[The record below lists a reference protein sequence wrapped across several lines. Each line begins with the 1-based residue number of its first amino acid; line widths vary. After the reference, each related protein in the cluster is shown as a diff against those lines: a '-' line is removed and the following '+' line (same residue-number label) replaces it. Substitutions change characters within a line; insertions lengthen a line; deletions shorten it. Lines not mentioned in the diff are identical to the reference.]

1 MYGCIMSICTAMEPD
16 KSALVLS
23 IIFNNEKALSDIDK
37 NACQNILRTF
47 SRDVYECNNSIVN
60 MAIKCKCKHMFDRI
74 KKNTEG
80 LSLAYY
86 SNDVMQKH
94 ECCKKEKGLVAEA
107 LLCTFATYF
116 KMYFLSEYK
125 ELIHESMFDATFK
138 EKDAC
143 VVNEIERIV
152 KSMYEWKDIYEYKHD
167 DTHFLFADSLYE
179 YYERYEK
186 KGFNILDDWDY
197 DIADD
202 E

>member
-1 MYGCIMSICTAMEPD
+1 MQPD

-23 IIFNNEKALSDIDK
+23 IIFNNENALLEIDK
-37 NACQNILRTF
+37 NTCQNILRTF
-47 SRDVYECNNSIVN
+47 RIDVYECDNTIAN
-60 MAIKCKCKHMFDRI
+60 MAIKYKCKHMFDRI
-74 KKNTEG
+74 KRNTEQ

-86 SNDVMQKH
+86 SNDVVQKY

-107 LLCTFATYF
+107 LASSFAAYF

-125 ELIHESMFDATFK
+125 ELIHASMFDATFK
-138 EKDAC
+138 EKDVC
-143 VVNEIERIV
+143 VVNEIERII

-167 DTHFLFADSLYE
+167 AMHFLFSDSLYE

-186 KGFNILDDWDY
+186 KGLNILDDWDY
-197 DIADD
+197 DLHLADD